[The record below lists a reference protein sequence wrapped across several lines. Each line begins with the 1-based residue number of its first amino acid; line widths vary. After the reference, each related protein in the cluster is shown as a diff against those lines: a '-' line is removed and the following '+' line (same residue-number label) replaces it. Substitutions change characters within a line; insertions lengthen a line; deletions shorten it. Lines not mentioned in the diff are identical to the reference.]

1 MIDAI
6 VLGLLALLDLGF
18 LVLLRVRRSRRKSK
32 EKMSELLNGYVRRE
46 NGYQI
51 PKRRRLLMLKAS

>member
-1 MIDAI
+1 MTDAI
-6 VLGLLALLDLGF
+6 VLGVLALLDLGF
-18 LVLLRVRRSRRKSK
+18 LVFLRVRRSRRKSK
-32 EKMSELLNGYVRRE
+32 EKMIELLNGYVRRE